1 MPSRIFKFRE
11 NINLRIFNSKSFVI
25 KLFRVLSFFVFTTVI
40 ASGVYF
46 YGFPKTQASLLMD
59 QRIIGYSLA
68 FFVIRY
74 LVYIF
79 YDFHPV
85 DFLKKNRVEGAV
97 LLFFLIYVIIPGF
110 FNSLIFEPLFNDVV
124 ESHSHVLFQLYFASI
139 FIVELG
145 KSGPKLT
152 ALNLR
157 PATLLILS
165 FMVLIGSGTGLLMLP
180 EMTTSGH
187 ISFLN
192 ALFTSTSASCV
203 TGLIVVDTAT
213 FFTLKGKLIIML
225 LIQLGGIN
233 IISFA
238 TFFVTFSK
246 AHGNIK
252 YQSLIKDFLSTDR
265 LADTKHLLRSIVLFS
280 LLSEGIGT
288 LLIYFSWGG
297 VPFQSWHE
305 QLFHSLFHA
314 VSAFNNA
321 GFSTF
326 TNNLYEPAIRNL
338 YGVQIVVIL
347 LIFFGGFGFMSMEDI
362 FSWSRIK
369 ERRKMPWKRLNI
381 STKVT
386 LYISLLLIF
395 GGAVLFYFLEKNT
408 LFTGENPFQIA
419 VTSVFQSVTTRTAG
433 FNTVDI
439 GALRTPVLILF
450 IFLMFVG
457 AGPGSTGGGIKV
469 TTFAVIVKSA
479 LATIKG
485 EKHVVFYK
493 RTIPFSAID
502 RAYSIALF
510 SITTIFVSA
519 FLLSITEPNTGFLK
533 LLFEEFS
540 AFGTVGLS
548 TGITPFLS
556 SAGKAIIITSM
567 FVGRIGSLTLAMALS
582 TRVLSTNFKYAESSI
597 IVG

>member
-11 NINLRIFNSKSFVI
+11 NINLRIFSSKAFVI
-25 KLFRVLSFFVFTTVI
+25 KLFRVLSFFVFVAVI

-46 YGFPKTQASLLMD
+46 YGFPKTPQSLLID
-59 QRIIGYSLA
+59 QRIIGYSLT
-68 FFVIRY
+68 FFVFRY
-74 LVYIF
+74 LIYIF

-85 DFLKKNRVEGAV
+85 DFLRKNRMEGIV
-97 LLFFLIYVIIPGF
+97 LLFFIIYVSFPKF
-110 FNSLIFEPLFNDVV
+110 FNSLIFEPIFNDIV
-124 ESHSHVLFQLYFASI
+124 ESHSHILFQVYFISI

-157 PATLLILS
+157 PTSLLILS
-165 FMVLIGSGTGLLMLP
+165 FMVLIGAGTGLLMLP
-180 EMTTSGH
+180 EMTTTGH
-187 ISFLN
+187 ISFLDS
-192 ALFTSTSASCV
+192 LFTSTSASCV

-246 AHGNIK
+246 SHGNIK
-252 YQSLIKDFLSTDR
+252 YQSLIKDFLSADR
-265 LADTKHLLRSIVLFS
+265 LSDTKHLLRSIVLFS
-280 LLSEGIGT
+280 LLSEAIGT
-288 LLIYFSWGG
+288 VLIYFSWGN
-297 VPFQSWHE
+297 FHFSSWHE
-305 QLFHSLFHA
+305 QMFDSLFHA
-314 VSAFNNA
+314 ISAFNNA

-326 TNNLYEPAIRNL
+326 SNNLFESGIRNL
-338 YGVQIVVIL
+338 YAIQIVVIL
-347 LIFFGGFGFMSMEDI
+347 LIFFGGFGFMAMEDI

-386 LYISLLLIF
+386 LYMSLSLITL
-395 GGAVLFYFLEKNT
+395 GAIIFYLLEKNT
-408 LFTGENPFQIA
+408 LFAGENPFQIA
-419 VTSVFQSVTTRTAG
+419 VTSIFQSVTTRTAG

-439 GALRTPVLILF
+439 STLKTPVLIMF

-457 AGPGSTGGGIKV
+457 AGSGSTGGGIKV

-493 RTIPFSAID
+493 RTVPFSAID

-510 SITTIFVSA
+510 SITIIFVSA
-519 FLLSITEPNTGFLK
+519 FLLSITEPNVGFLK

-548 TGITPFLS
+548 TGITPLLS
-556 SAGKAIIITSM
+556 SAGKTIIITSM

>member
-1 MPSRIFKFRE
+1 
-11 NINLRIFNSKSFVI
+11 VI
-25 KLFRVLSFFVFTTVI
+25 KLFRILSFFVFTAVI

-46 YGFPKTQASLLMD
+46 YGFPKTPQSLLID
-59 QRIIGYSLA
+59 QRIIGFSLA
-68 FFVIRY
+68 FFVFRY
-74 LVYIF
+74 LIYIF

-85 DFLKKNRVEGAV
+85 DFLGKNKVEGLV
-97 LLFFLIYVIIPGF
+97 LLFFVIYDIFPHF
-110 FNSLIFEPLFNDVV
+110 FNSLIFKPLFNDIV
-124 ESHSHVLFQLYFASI
+124 ESHSHILFQIYFISI

-165 FMVLIGSGTGLLMLP
+165 FIVLIGAGTGLLMLP

-192 ALFTSTSASCV
+192 SLFTATSASCV

-252 YQSLIKDFLSTDR
+252 YQSLIKDFLSADR
-265 LADTKHLLRSIVLFS
+265 LSDTKHLLRSIVLFS
-280 LLSEGIGT
+280 LVSEAVGT

-297 VPFQSWHE
+297 IHFSSWRE
-305 QLFHSLFHA
+305 QFFHSLFHA

-326 TNNLYEPAIRNL
+326 SNNLYQNGIRNL
-338 YGVQIVVIL
+338 YGIQIVVIL

-369 ERRKMPWKRLNI
+369 ERRKMRWKRLNI

-386 LYISLLLIF
+386 LYMSLSLITL
-395 GGAVLFYFLEKNT
+395 GAITFYVLEKNT
-408 LFTGENPFQIA
+408 LFAGENPFQIA

-439 GALRTPVLILF
+439 GALRTPVLIMF
-450 IFLMFVG
+450 IFLMFIG
-457 AGPGSTGGGIKV
+457 AGSGSTGGGIKV

-493 RTIPFSAID
+493 RTIPFSTID

-510 SITTIFVSA
+510 SITIIFVSA
-519 FLLSITEPNTGFLK
+519 FFLSITEPNVGFLK

-556 SAGKAIIITSM
+556 SAGKTIIITSM

-582 TRVLSTNFKYAESSI
+582 TRALSTNFKYAESSI